1 MREDTSPTFKLYSM
15 QMGQLRRGKSDDL
28 EWMHSA
34 HRGQEAGSKPWMRER
49 SICTMDIGKVLKRSW
64 HMVTRYR
71 ALWIFGI
78 VLGLVTFSW
87 ETLLLGNLDD
97 EDQYPRGIVITPMDG
112 ETFYDALQRTLQEE
126 LDGAEE
132 EMSTAL
138 RELDRLFTTELD
150 RRFVV
155 DVMTALAVLAVAF
168 VVMLIVTK
176 IARYVS
182 EAALIRMVGD
192 YEDTGERRGVWQGL
206 RLGLSRTAWRFF
218 LIDLAIDVP
227 VILAFVLLFA
237 LAFTPLVF
245 GLRGSTPAT
254 IIGGSLLTGSLFM
267 AGIVLAVVAG
277 TLLSVLKRF
286 FRQACALECLGVLAS
301 IRRGLAVVRGKPVD
315 VLVMWLI
322 MLGVRLGW
330 GVVVALSFLV
340 LFPLLILFI
349 VLGGVAGA
357 LPAYL
362 VFLLSSLV
370 FEGALPVL
378 LAVIV
383 GLPIFILVMLA
394 PWWCLGGLMEV
405 FTSSAWTLTYRELRA
420 AGEAL
425 PAQVPAVDAASLDAA
440 PAA

>member
-1 MREDTSPTFKLYSM
+1 
-15 QMGQLRRGKSDDL
+15 
-28 EWMHSA
+28 
-34 HRGQEAGSKPWMRER
+34 
-49 SICTMDIGKVLKRSW
+49 MDYGKVLKRSW
-64 HMVTRYR
+64 HMVAHYR

-87 ETLLLGNLDD
+87 DVVLLGSLDD
-97 EDQYPRGIVITPMDG
+97 EDQHPQGIVITPMDG
-112 ETFYDALQRTLQEE
+112 ETFYDALQRTLQRE

-132 EMSTAL
+132 EISMAL
-138 RELDRLFTTELD
+138 REIDRLFTRELGS
-150 RRFVV
+150 RFAV
-155 DVMTALAVLAVAF
+155 DVMTILAVLTAAF
-168 VVMLIVTK
+168 VIMLIVTK
-176 IARYVS
+176 IARYVG
-182 EAALIRMVGD
+182 EAALIRMVGE

-206 RLGLSRTAWRFF
+206 RLGLSRTAWRLF
-218 LIDLAIDVP
+218 LIDLVIDIP
-227 VILAFVLLFA
+227 VILAFMFLFA

-245 GLRGSTPAT
+245 GIRGSAPAT
-254 IIGGSLLTGSLFM
+254 VIVGSLLTGGIFV
-267 AGIVLAVVAG
+267 AGIALAIVAG

-286 FRQACALECLGVLAS
+286 FRQACALECLGVIAS
-301 IRRGLAVVRGKPVD
+301 IRRGWAVVRHKPAD

-322 MLGVRLGW
+322 MLGVTLGW
-330 GVVVALSFLV
+330 GVVIALSFLV

-349 VLGGVAGA
+349 ILGGVAGA

-378 LAVIV
+378 LAVVV

-405 FTSSAWTLTYRELRA
+405 FESSAWTLTYRELCA
-420 AGEAL
+420 VED
-425 PAQVPAVDAASLDAA
+425 AQPDQLRAVDAANLGAV

>member
-1 MREDTSPTFKLYSM
+1 
-15 QMGQLRRGKSDDL
+15 
-28 EWMHSA
+28 
-34 HRGQEAGSKPWMRER
+34 
-49 SICTMDIGKVLKRSW
+49 MDYGKVLKRSW

-87 ETLLLGNLDD
+87 EVALLGGLDD
-97 EDQYPRGIVITPMDG
+97 ENQYAQAIVITRMDG

-132 EMSTAL
+132 EFSIAL
-138 RELDRLFTTELD
+138 REIDRLFTGELGI
-150 RRFVV
+150 RFVV
-155 DVMTALAVLAVAF
+155 DVMTILAVLTAAF
-168 VVMLIVTK
+168 VITLIVTK

-182 EAALIRMVGD
+182 EAALIRMVGE
-192 YEDTGERRGVWQGL
+192 YEDTGERRGVWEGL
-206 RLGLSRTAWRFF
+206 RLGLSRTAWRLF
-218 LIDLAIDVP
+218 LIDLAFDIP
-227 VILAFVLLFA
+227 VMLAFMVLFA

-245 GLRGSTPAT
+245 GIRGSAPAT
-254 IIGGSLLTGSLFM
+254 VAVGSLLTGGLFV
-267 AGIVLAVVAG
+267 AGIALAVIAG

-286 FRQACALECLGVLAS
+286 FRQACALECLGVFAS
-301 IRRGLAVVRGKPVD
+301 IRRGWAVVRHKPAD

-322 MLGVRLGW
+322 MLGVTLGW
-330 GVVVALSFLV
+330 GVVIALSFLV

-357 LPAYL
+357 LTAYL

-378 LAVIV
+378 LAVVV

-405 FTSSAWTLTYRELRA
+405 FNSSAWTLTYRELRA
-420 AGEAL
+420 VEHAQPDQVRAL
-425 PAQVPAVDAASLDAA
+425 DAASPGAA

>member
-1 MREDTSPTFKLYSM
+1 
-15 QMGQLRRGKSDDL
+15 
-28 EWMHSA
+28 
-34 HRGQEAGSKPWMRER
+34 
-49 SICTMDIGKVLKRSW
+49 MDYGKVLKRSW

-87 ETLLLGNLDD
+87 EMVLFSGLDD
-97 EDQYPRGIVITPMDG
+97 ENQPPRGIVITPLAG
-112 ETFYDALQRTLQEE
+112 ETFYDALERTLQQEIDKAETEISIALHE
-126 LDGAEE
+126 LDQ
-132 EMSTAL
+132 
-138 RELDRLFTTELD
+138 LFTEGLG
-150 RRFVV
+150 RRFIV
-155 DVMTALAVLAVAF
+155 DVITVLAVLAAAF

-182 EAALIRMVGD
+182 EAALIRMVGE
-192 YEDTGERRGVWQGL
+192 YEDTGERRGVRQGL

-218 LIDLAIDVP
+218 FIDLVIDIP
-227 VILAFVLLFA
+227 VILAFLLLFA
-237 LAFTPLVF
+237 LAFVPLVF
-245 GLRGSTPAT
+245 GIRGSTPTTVIA
-254 IIGGSLLTGSLFM
+254 GSLLTGGLFA
-267 AGIVLAVVAG
+267 AGFVLTIVAG
-277 TLLSVLKRF
+277 TLLTVLKRF
-286 FRQACALECLGVLAS
+286 FRQACALENLGVLAS
-301 IRRGLAVVRGKPVD
+301 IRRGWAVVRGKPAD

-322 MLGVRLGW
+322 MLGIGLGW
-330 GVVVALSFLV
+330 AILIMLSFLV
-340 LFPLLILFI
+340 LFPLLLLFI

-405 FTSSAWTLTYRELRA
+405 FKSSAWTLTYRELRVL
-420 AGEAL
+420 GEAQ
-425 PAQVPAVDAASLDAA
+425 PAPVPAADATRLGAVSAS
-440 PAA
+440 

>member
-1 MREDTSPTFKLYSM
+1 
-15 QMGQLRRGKSDDL
+15 
-28 EWMHSA
+28 
-34 HRGQEAGSKPWMRER
+34 
-49 SICTMDIGKVLKRSW
+49 MDYGKVLKRSW

-87 ETLLLGNLDD
+87 EMVLLGGLDD
-97 EDQYPRGIVITPMDG
+97 ENQYPRGIVITTMDG
-112 ETFYDALQRTLQEE
+112 ETFHDALQRTLQEGI
-126 LDGAEE
+126 DGTEE
-132 EMSTAL
+132 EISITL
-138 RELDRLFTTELD
+138 RELDRLFTRELG

-155 DVMTALAVLAVAF
+155 DVMIVLAVLAAAF
-168 VVMLIVTK
+168 VVTLIVTK

-182 EAALIRMVGD
+182 ETALIRMVGD
-192 YEDTGERRGVWQGL
+192 YEGTGERLGVWQGL
-206 RLGLSRTAWRFF
+206 RLGLSRTAWRFLF
-218 LIDLAIDVP
+218 IDLAIDIP
-227 VILAFVLLFA
+227 VILAFMLLFA
-237 LAFTPLVF
+237 LAFTTLVF
-245 GLRGSTPAT
+245 GIRGSTPAT
-254 IIGGSLLTGSLFM
+254 IIVGSLLTGGLFVT
-267 AGIVLAVVAG
+267 GIVLAVVVG

-286 FRQACALECLGVLAS
+286 FRQACALECLGVIAS
-301 IRRGLAVVRGKPVD
+301 IRRGWAVVRRKPVD

-322 MLGVRLGW
+322 MLGITLGW
-330 GVVVALSFLV
+330 GVVIALSFLV

-370 FEGALPVL
+370 FEGTLPVL

-383 GLPIFILVMLA
+383 GLPSLILVMLA

-405 FTSSAWTLTYRELRA
+405 FSSSAWTLTYRELSA
-420 AGEAL
+420 AEDAQ
-425 PAQVPAVDAASLDAA
+425 PVQVPAMDAISLGAA

>member
-1 MREDTSPTFKLYSM
+1 
-15 QMGQLRRGKSDDL
+15 
-28 EWMHSA
+28 
-34 HRGQEAGSKPWMRER
+34 
-49 SICTMDIGKVLKRSW
+49 MDYGKVLKRSW
-64 HMVTRYR
+64 HMVARYR

-87 ETLLLGNLDD
+87 DIVLLGSLDD
-97 EDQYPRGIVITPMDG
+97 EDRNPRGIVVTRMAG

-132 EMSTAL
+132 EIASAL
-138 RELDRLFTTELD
+138 RDLDRLFTEELG

-155 DVMTALAVLAVAF
+155 DVMTLLAVLAAAF
-168 VVMLIVTK
+168 VFTLVVAK

-218 LIDLAIDVP
+218 LIDLAIDIP

-237 LAFTPLVF
+237 LAFTPVVF
-245 GLRGSTPAT
+245 GIKGSAPAAV
-254 IIGGSLLTGSLFM
+254 IVGSLLSGGLF
-267 AGIVLAVVAG
+267 AVGIVLAIAVG

-286 FRQACALECLGVLAS
+286 FRQACALESLGVIAA
-301 IRRGLAVVRGKPVD
+301 IRRGWTVVRRKPAE

-322 MLGVRLGW
+322 MLGITLGW
-330 GVVVALSFLV
+330 GVMIALSFVV
-340 LFPLLILFI
+340 LFPLLLLFI

-362 VFLLSSLV
+362 VFLLASLV
-370 FEGALPVL
+370 TEGALPVL
-378 LAVIV
+378 LAIVV

-394 PWWCLGGLMEV
+394 PWWCLGGLLEV
-405 FTSSAWTLTYRELRA
+405 FQSSAWTLTYRELRA
-420 AGEAL
+420 AKDVQSVSVRA
-425 PAQVPAVDAASLDAA
+425 ADATSLGAA

>member
-1 MREDTSPTFKLYSM
+1 
-15 QMGQLRRGKSDDL
+15 
-28 EWMHSA
+28 
-34 HRGQEAGSKPWMRER
+34 
-49 SICTMDIGKVLKRSW
+49 MDYGKVLKRSW
-64 HMVTRYR
+64 NMVSRYR

-78 VLGLVTFSW
+78 VLGLVTLSW
-87 ETLLLGNLDD
+87 ETVLLGGLND
-97 EDQYPRGIVITPMDG
+97 ENQYPRGIVITTMDG

-132 EMSTAL
+132 EISIAL
-138 RELDRLFTTELD
+138 RELDQLFTTELG

-155 DVMTALAVLAVAF
+155 DVMSVLTVLAAAF
-168 VVMLIVTK
+168 VVMLIVCK

-192 YEDTGERRGVWQGL
+192 YEDTGERQGVWHGL

-218 LIDLAIDVP
+218 LIDLVIDLP
-227 VILAFVLLFA
+227 VILVFMLLFA

-245 GLRGSTPAT
+245 GIKGSAPAT
-254 IIGGSLLTGSLFM
+254 VIAGSLLTGGLFV
-267 AGIVLAVVAG
+267 AGIALAVVAA

-286 FRQACALECLGVLAS
+286 FRQACALECLGVVAS
-301 IRRGLAVVRGKPVD
+301 IRRGWAVVRRKPAD
-315 VLVMWLI
+315 VLVMWL
-322 MLGVRLGW
+322 
-330 GVVVALSFLV
+330 VVIALSFLV

-378 LAVIV
+378 LAAIV

-405 FTSSAWTLTYRELRA
+405 FKSSAWTLTYRELRA
-420 AGEAL
+420 VED
-425 PAQVPAVDAASLDAA
+425 AQPDQVRAVDAASLGAA
-440 PAA
+440 PAAS